1 MKETVMKT
9 DKDIELLVEKFLD
22 GATTNAEERR
32 LYDYFSGSRV
42 ARRLEKYVPMFRWYA
57 GGMAEPLP
65 AGSNGAGGR
74 ARLVGLRMRVAV
86 CAAAA
91 VLIVAGAAAG
101 FRHYR
106 QTERLYATYEG
117 SYIVRGGKKITDL
130 KAILPELRR
139 IERDAEA
146 LACRSRKIGRMSPK
160 QIFRMMDEQN
170 RTEHNGP
177 TI

>member
-1 MKETVMKT
+1 
-9 DKDIELLVEKFLD
+9 
-22 GATTNAEERR
+22 
-32 LYDYFSGSRV
+32 
-42 ARRLEKYVPMFRWYA
+42 
-57 GGMAEPLP
+57 
-65 AGSNGAGGR
+65 
-74 ARLVGLRMRVAV
+74 MRVAV